1 MQSADL
7 GLEPV
12 FMVFEK
18 RVVRAPVLRFDKGV
32 CGLIV
37 AVTETGEHSDK
48 KCEVTF
54 DILINNSLSE

>member
-1 MQSADL
+1 MPSADL

-12 FMVFEK
+12 FMAFEK
-18 RVVRAPVLRFDKGV
+18 RAVRVPVLRYNKGV

-37 AVTETGEHSDK
+37 AVTETGELYDK

-54 DILINNSLSE
+54 DILIKNSLSE